1 MLGIMLI
8 RYRKDSF
15 PPLKLVGSGAIA
27 FQIAVTKAPVDSSSF
42 EVGIQSLRVAFP
54 VQDLVAI
61 ADVACWDQATTVSSK
76 VAAFTCFSWAHL
88 GSYPSRSQQQ
98 TKRMGPRHYHWVQM
112 PSLNSEGSAGTAIVA
127 EEVAVAVV
135 GRPDWTRN

>member
-27 FQIAVTKAPVDSSSF
+27 FQIAITKAPVDSSSF
-42 EVGIQSLRVAFP
+42 EVGIQSLKVAFP

-61 ADVACWDQATTVSSK
+61 ADVACWDQAATASSK
-76 VAAFTCFSWAHL
+76 VAAFACFSWAHR
-88 GSYPSRSQQQ
+88 GSCLSRSQQR
-98 TKRMGPRHYHWVQM
+98 TKRMGPRHYHRAQM
-112 PSLNSEGSAGTAIVA
+112 PSLN
-127 EEVAVAVV
+127 
-135 GRPDWTRN
+135 